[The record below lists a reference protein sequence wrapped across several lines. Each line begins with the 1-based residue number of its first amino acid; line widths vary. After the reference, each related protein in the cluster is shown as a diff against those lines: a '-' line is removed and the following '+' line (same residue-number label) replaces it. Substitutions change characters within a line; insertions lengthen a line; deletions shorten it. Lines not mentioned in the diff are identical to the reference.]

1 MASHGSRFVFFL
13 LCCLLYCHF
22 ITPCCGG
29 RPVSPLL
36 MTHSLKN
43 HVIIAVETGKGV
55 LNNAHNI
62 FNQNPND
69 SALFFYDKETA
80 EFSLLE
86 GKEQVVSQDTLV
98 HIVGHGG
105 RPAGSP
111 DLGGLFA
118 DELADVVS
126 RLSFKEPKIG
136 HISLVACKVHHHED
150 DQNGF
155 LHSFLRTLVSYYH
168 IETSVSAWTTEV
180 AVDPEG
186 RLLSKINGSKWYMNY
201 PGSLVVAHIVKPND
215 TESKSSFYA
224 GYKPDPCRFDK
235 GAECCSR
242 GRCNTHIFHE
252 SDWIDHV
259 EDEKCDEQTYQN
271 TRETNVESSYSTD
284 NEYTG
289 TTDDHEYSISNGNK
303 HVHYFDTD
311 TDGYDNYSTEG
322 DIDEHIS
329 DIDERI
335 SDIDERINDIDERIN
350 DIDEHINDIDE
361 HISDIDER
369 INDIDEQSD
378 YSSSTD
384 TNEHDLYTDS
394 DNDDDTYTTN
404 NSDHDNNEHI
414 YFTDSDEYSVT
425 DEESNFEWP
434 NSSNLES
441 DDDNIEFV
449 QSDFNDVNSDYNDDR
464 KKYQNKKLTDRVWK
478 R

>member
-1 MASHGSRFVFFL
+1 MMASHGSRFVFFL
-13 LCCLLYCHF
+13 LCCLLYCYF

-55 LNNAHNI
+55 LNNARNI

-69 SALFFYDKETA
+69 SVLFFYDKETA

-155 LHSFLRTLVSYYH
+155 LHSFLQTLVSKYH

-215 TESKSSFYA
+215 TKSKSSFYA
-224 GYKPDPCRFDK
+224 GYKLDPCRFDK

-252 SDWIDHV
+252 SDWTDHV
-259 EDEKCDEQTYQN
+259 EDEKHDRHTHQRI
-271 TRETNVESSYSTD
+271 RETSDESSYSTD
-284 NEYTG
+284 NEHTG
-289 TTDDHEYSISNGNK
+289 TTDDHEHSISNGNK

-311 TDGYDNYSTEG
+311 TDGYDNTYSTE
-322 DIDEHIS
+322 S
-329 DIDERI
+329 DIDEY
-335 SDIDERINDIDERIN
+335 INDIN
-350 DIDEHINDIDE
+350 EH
-361 HISDIDER
+361 
-369 INDIDEQSD
+369 SD

-404 NSDHDNNEHI
+404 NSDNDNDEHI
-414 YFTDSDEYSVT
+414 YFNDSDEYSVT

-434 NSSNLES
+434 NSSDLES
-441 DDDNIEFV
+441 DDDNIEFS
-449 QSDFNDVNSDYNDDR
+449 QSDLNDVNSDYNDDR
-464 KKYQNKKLTDRVWK
+464 KKYQSKKFTDRVWK

>member
-1 MASHGSRFVFFL
+1 MMASHGSRFVFFL
-13 LCCLLYCHF
+13 ICCLLYCHF
-22 ITPCCGG
+22 FTHCYGS

-55 LNNAHNI
+55 LNNARNL
-62 FNQNPND
+62 FNQNPDD
-69 SALFFYDKETA
+69 SVLFFYDKETA
-80 EFSLLE
+80 ELSLQE
-86 GKEQVVSQDTLV
+86 GKEQLVSRDTLV

-155 LHSFLRTLVSYYH
+155 LQSFLRTLISKYH

-201 PGSLVVAHIVKPND
+201 PGSLVVARVVKPND
-215 TESKSSFYA
+215 TESNSSLYA
-224 GYKPDPCRFDK
+224 GYKLDSCRFDK

-252 SDWIDHV
+252 SDWIDHG
-259 EDEKCDEQTYQN
+259 EDEKHDEHTHEH
-271 TRETNVESSYSTD
+271 TSESNDEYSCSTD
-284 NEYTG
+284 NEHTG
-289 TTDDHEYSISNGNK
+289 ITDDYEHCISNGNK

-311 TDGYDNYSTEG
+311 TDEYDIYSTVS
-322 DIDEHIS
+322 DIDKHINNIDEH
-329 DIDERI
+329 
-335 SDIDERINDIDERIN
+335 
-350 DIDEHINDIDE
+350 
-361 HISDIDER
+361 
-369 INDIDEQSD
+369 SD
-378 YSSSTD
+378 YTSSTD
-384 TNEHDLYTDS
+384 TNTNEHDLYTDS
-394 DNDDDTYTTN
+394 NNDDNTYTTSN
-404 NSDHDNNEHI
+404 NDYDINEHI

-425 DEESNFEWP
+425 DEESNFEWQ
-434 NSSNLES
+434 NSSDLES
-441 DDDNIEFV
+441 DDNNIEFS
-449 QSDFNDVNSDYNDDR
+449 QSDFDHDR
-464 KKYQNKKLTDRVWK
+464 KKYQSKKITDRVWK